1 MKDEPSFRIA
11 LLGIVTVI
19 VSAAAATFLSNYD
32 TASAVCTT
40 VSQIASLGVTFF
52 IMRGI
57 RNLAIRL
64 EDDEMEIRGD
74 NFFKLFFILI
84 LVTAVMRFVSKVF
97 TNEVG
102 TVLSIIMTVL
112 AGILTIIQYILY
124 LSYLSKSR
132 KMLEKEVPEQP
143 VD

>member
-1 MKDEPSFRIA
+1 
-11 LLGIVTVI
+11 
-19 VSAAAATFLSNYD
+19 
-32 TASAVCTT
+32 
-40 VSQIASLGVTFF
+40 
-52 IMRGI
+52 
-57 RNLAIRL
+57 
-64 EDDEMEIRGD
+64 MEIRGD